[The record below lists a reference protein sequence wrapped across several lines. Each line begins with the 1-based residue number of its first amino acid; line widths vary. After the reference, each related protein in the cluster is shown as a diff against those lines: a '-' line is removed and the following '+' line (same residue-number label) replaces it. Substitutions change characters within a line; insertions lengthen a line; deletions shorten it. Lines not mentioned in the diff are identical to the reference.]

1 VATRQRSST
10 ELLELIDYR
19 EFPDDVRETI
29 VVLGSAIVDGFDSIA
44 DLKRVTGLSDVA
56 VRAQLAA
63 VKAAFVEQARSR
75 AEGLDEQ
82 LRALL
87 DYPPRGGGPLRAA
100 SRSGPSSGV
109 LRSHSSSRS
118 YSPSLQTE

>member
-1 VATRQRSST
+1 MATRQRSST

-29 VVLGSAIVDGFDSIA
+29 VVLGRAIVDGFDSIA

-87 DYPPRGGGPLRAA
+87 D
-100 SRSGPSSGV
+100 
-109 LRSHSSSRS
+109 
-118 YSPSLQTE
+118 